1 MNIEKC
7 NILWSFAFWSSAKL
21 SWIINNITRM
31 HTTSPYPPKW
41 FCRTDHLFMCFF
53 LVIVLLWFSYR
64 ALIVQ
69 KNEDLRRNLD
79 LVQEISALFRCGK
92 RLVIHQNESYDL
104 LSLLALL
111 LSGGSFSHLTP
122 FNNLCCSGQNVF
134 SALVV
139 HTIFMV
145 PLQVSSGFYLFFF
158 SALILSMKM
167 LFGCFP
173 SLAWKMSSE
182 ADMMTASN
190 CSHSSGCCC
199 CHVARC
205 CFFFS
210 QCCSKC
216 GFTSI
221 YITFLAYS
229 KKNRRFPAG
238 F

>member
-158 SALILSMKM
+158 FSTDPVHENAVWLFSFFSMKNVQRGRHDDGIQLLTLEWLLLLSCGPM
-167 LFGCFP
+167 LLLFLTVLFKVW
-173 SLAWKMSSE
+173 LYKYLHHISSI
-182 ADMMTASN
+182 
-190 CSHSSGCCC
+190 
-199 CHVARC
+199 
-205 CFFFS
+205 
-210 QCCSKC
+210 Q
-216 GFTSI
+216 
-221 YITFLAYS
+221 
-229 KKNRRFPAG
+229 
-238 F
+238 